1 MSVFSEDFKKKYVET
16 RDKALGFAK
25 EHPLETVV
33 ILSMAITAG
42 SKGLNSITQA
52 RNAKTW
58 QREVDRRERNQKGRY
73 ER

>member
-1 MSVFSEDFKKKYVET
+1 MSVFSEDFKKKYTEA
-16 RDKALGFAK
+16 RDKAVTFAK

-33 ILSMAITAG
+33 IISMAITAG

-58 QREVDRRERNQKGRY
+58 QREVDRRERNQRDRFGR
-73 ER
+73 